1 MSEGGPNRLVEDA
14 ERALNALRR
23 LVRAL
28 RVSTVAV
35 QRTSGISGAQ
45 LFVLRALVEHPGQSM
60 RDLVVRTLTSQST
73 VSEVVARLIARGLVT
88 RRAAPHDGR
97 RAVLNP
103 TPAGRALMRAA
114 PPTVQAELI
123 EGLQRLSPGSRTA
136 LADALEQWLAIAG
149 LTDVPPAM
157 FFEPGRA
164 PRGVGLRTP
173 RGAAA
178 GRKATP

>member
-1 MSEGGPNRLVEDA
+1 MDERAATRLVGDA
-14 ERALNALRR
+14 ERAMNALRR

-45 LFVLRALVEHPGQSM
+45 LFVLRALVERPGQSM
-60 RDLVVRTLTSQST
+60 RDLVARTLTSQST

-88 RRAAPHDGR
+88 RQAAPDDGR

-103 TPAGRALMRAA
+103 TPAGRALVRTA
-114 PPTVQAELI
+114 PPTVQADLI
-123 EGLQRLSPGSRTA
+123 EGLHASRLDRAVPWPTHSSSGSASRGSPTCRPPCSSSPGARHN
-136 LADALEQWLAIAG
+136 
-149 LTDVPPAM
+149 TD
-157 FFEPGRA
+157 R
-164 PRGVGLRTP
+164 RTP

-178 GRKATP
+178 GRNATP